1 MKAQLPVTILTG
13 FLGSGKTTLLKRILQ
28 EEHGLRIGVI
38 LNEFGE
44 ISIDGELVNMPEAG
58 LMQLSNGC
66 LCCTVRDD
74 FEQAAR
80 ELLKRTEELDYL
92 LVETSGVADPR
103 QVTELFV
110 QRAFHED
117 LRLDGVVTL
126 VDGSE
131 YWHNFQHSQ
140 TAAHQISSADILL
153 LNKVDLITDA
163 ERDQILL
170 DVRRYNP
177 DAPCL
182 LTTHAQVP
190 LARILDV
197 HAFQPELWDP
207 HLEAEENSHHLHP
220 QGSAPLT
227 QTDEHHHSHHLEEDG
242 IQSVSFQLEQ
252 PLDLA
257 EFRDWLQDL
266 PDTIFRAKGVLS
278 VIDEP
283 QRVIFHQVGHRQTLF
298 LEREWDPD
306 ELRLSKIVLIGKEL
320 QRERLAAS
328 LNQVCEATAAR

>member
-44 ISIDGELVNMPEAG
+44 ISIDGELVNMPEEG

-126 VDGSE
+126 VDGPE

-140 TAAHQISSADILL
+140 TAAHQISSADIVL
-153 LNKVDLITDA
+153 LNKVDLITEA
-163 ERDQILL
+163 ERDRILL
-170 DVRRYNP
+170 DLRRYNP
-177 DAPCL
+177 EAPCL

-207 HLEAEENSHHLHP
+207 KAAGEIHGSEAEEHP
-220 QGSAPLT
+220 
-227 QTDEHHHSHHLEEDG
+227 HHSHHLQEDG
-242 IQSVSFQLEQ
+242 IQSVSFQLQQ

-278 VIDEP
+278 ILDEP
-283 QRVIFHQVGHRQTLF
+283 QRVIFHQVGQRQTLF
-298 LEREWDPD
+298 LERAWDPH
-306 ELRLSKIVLIGKEL
+306 EPRLSKIVLIGKEL
-320 QRERLAAS
+320 QQERLAAG
-328 LNQVCEATAAR
+328 LNQVCQATAAC

>member
-13 FLGSGKTTLLKRILQ
+13 FLGSGKTTLLRRILQ

-44 ISIDGELVNMPEAG
+44 ISIDSELVNMPEAG

-80 ELLKRTEELDYL
+80 ELLKCSQELDYL
-92 LVETSGVADPR
+92 VVETSGVADPR

-110 QRAFHED
+110 QRVFHND

-126 VDGSE
+126 VDGPE
-131 YWHNFQHSQ
+131 YWHNFQRSQ
-140 TAAHQISSADILL
+140 TAAHQISSADIVL
-153 LNKVDLITDA
+153 LNKVDLITEA
-163 ERDQILL
+163 ERARIVSDL
-170 DVRRYNP
+170 RRYNS

-182 LTTHAQVP
+182 FTTYAQVP

-197 HAFQPELWDP
+197 HAFRPELWDP
-207 HLEAEENSHHLHP
+207 QTEPENHPHGHDQASGAERP
-220 QGSAPLT
+220 TP
-227 QTDEHHHSHHLEEDG
+227 EHQHSHHWEEDG

-257 EFRDWLQDL
+257 RFQDWLQDL

-278 VIDEP
+278 VMDEP
-283 QRVIFHQVGHRQTLF
+283 QRVIFHQVGSRQTLF
-298 LEREWDPD
+298 LERDWDPH
-306 ELRLSKIVLIGKEL
+306 ERRSSKIVLIGKDL
-320 QRERLAAS
+320 QREPLLVGLKQA
-328 LNQVCEATAAR
+328 CTAAAIL

>member
-126 VDGSE
+126 VDGPE

-153 LNKVDLITDA
+153 LNKVDLITEA
-163 ERDQILL
+163 EQDRILL

-207 HLEAEENSHHLHP
+207 QTEPEDPHP
-220 QGSAPLT
+220 HPHKSSTPLT
-227 QTDEHHHSHHLEEDG
+227 QTHEHHHSHHLEEDG

-278 VIDEP
+278 VMDEP
-283 QRVIFHQVGHRQTLF
+283 QRVIFHQVGPRQTLF
-298 LEREWDPD
+298 LERDWDPD
-306 ELRLSKIVLIGKEL
+306 ERRSSKIVLIGKDL
-320 QRERLAAS
+320 QREPLEAG
-328 LNQVCEATAAR
+328 LKQVCTIAATL

>member
-44 ISIDGELVNMPEAG
+44 ISIDGELVNGPEAG
-58 LMQLSNGC
+58 LVQLSNGC
-66 LCCTVRDD
+66 LCCTVRED

-103 QVTELFV
+103 QVIELFV
-110 QRAFHED
+110 QRVFHED
-117 LRLDGVVTL
+117 LRLDAVVTL
-126 VDGSE
+126 VDGAE

-153 LNKVDLITDA
+153 LNKVDLITEA
-163 ERDQILL
+163 ERDRILW

-207 HLEAEENSHHLHP
+207 QAETEDPHSHPHKFSTL
-220 QGSAPLT
+220 LT
-227 QTDEHHHSHHLEEDG
+227 QTHEHQHSHHLEADG
-242 IQSVSFQLEQ
+242 IQSLSFQLEQ
-252 PLDLA
+252 PLHLA
-257 EFRDWLQDL
+257 EFRDWLQGL

-278 VIDEP
+278 IVDEP

-298 LEREWDPD
+298 LERDWAPD
-306 ELRLSKIVLIGKEL
+306 EPRASKIVLIGKDL
-320 QRERLAAS
+320 QRES
-328 LNQVCEATAAR
+328 LEAGLKQVYTTAATF

>member
-44 ISIDGELVNMPEAG
+44 ISIDGELVNMPPEG

-74 FEQAAR
+74 FERAAR

-92 LVETSGVADPR
+92 VVETSGVADPR

-126 VDGSE
+126 VDGPE

-153 LNKVDLITDA
+153 LNKVDLITEA
-163 ERDQILL
+163 ERDRIVS

-207 HLEAEENSHHLHP
+207 HTETEDPHPLHP
-220 QGSAPLT
+220 KGSPLLT
-227 QTDEHHHSHHLEEDG
+227 PTDEHHHSHHLQEDG
-242 IQSVSFQLEQ
+242 IQSVSFQLQQ

-257 EFRDWLQDL
+257 EFQEWLQDL
-266 PDTIFRAKGVLS
+266 PDNIFRAKGVLW
-278 VIDEP
+278 ILDEP

-298 LEREWDPD
+298 LERDWDPN
-306 ELRLSKIVLIGKEL
+306 EPRLSKIVLIGKGL
-320 QRERLAAS
+320 QREPLAAG
-328 LNQVCEATAAR
+328 LKQVCRAAATL

>member
-28 EEHGLRIGVI
+28 EKHGLRIGVI

-44 ISIDGELVNMPEAG
+44 ISIDGELVNLPEEG

-66 LCCTVRDD
+66 LCCTVRED
-74 FEQAAR
+74 FERAAR
-80 ELLKRTEELDYL
+80 ELLQHAQALDYL
-92 LVETSGVADPR
+92 VVETSGVADPR

-126 VDGSE
+126 VDGAE
-131 YWHNFQHSQ
+131 YWHNFRRSQ

-153 LNKVDLITDA
+153 LNKVDLITPI
-163 ERDQILL
+163 EQEQILADL
-170 DVRRYNP
+170 RRYNP

-197 HAFQPELWDP
+197 HAFRPEEWDP
-207 HLEAEENSHHLHP
+207 KLPDLEAEAHP
-220 QGSAPLT
+220 
-227 QTDEHHHSHHLEEDG
+227 SHHLEEDG
-242 IQSVSFQLEQ
+242 IQSVSFQLQQ

-257 EFRDWLQDL
+257 AFRDWLQDL
-266 PDTIFRAKGVLS
+266 PETIFRAKGVLW
-278 VIDEP
+278 VLDEP
-283 QRVIFHQVGHRQTLF
+283 QRVIFHQVGQRQTLF
-298 LEREWDPD
+298 LERDWDLQEP
-306 ELRLSKIVLIGKEL
+306 RLSKIVLIGKGLE
-320 QRERLAAS
+320 REQLAADLS
-328 LNQVCEATAAR
+328 RVAAG